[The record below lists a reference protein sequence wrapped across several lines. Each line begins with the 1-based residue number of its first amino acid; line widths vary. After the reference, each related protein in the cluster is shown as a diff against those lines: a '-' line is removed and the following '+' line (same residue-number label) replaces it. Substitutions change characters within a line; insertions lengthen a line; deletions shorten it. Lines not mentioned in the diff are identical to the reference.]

1 MNWFRKSIIFIHRWL
16 GILLSLLFVVWFLSG
31 IGMMWAGGMPSLTRQ
46 SRLEH
51 LPALDLAKVKLT
63 PSEAVEKGE
72 LGRRPGGVVLLN
84 VMDRPAYRF
93 AGRDAVSVF
102 ADTGEVLDPAGEA
115 EAMTIASRF
124 MNLSKDKLHYAGRLE
139 EPDQWTVGERRQ
151 LPMRKIIVDD
161 AARTELYVSENSVE
175 VGLITTRATRALAW
189 VAAIPHWLYFT
200 KLRANGRLWTSVV
213 DWSSGIGAVLALLG
227 IIVGIIQFSP
237 SRRPRIPYAGWM
249 RWHYILGAT
258 FGVFTLTWVFSG
270 LLSMEPFSWFS
281 SGGSGN
287 GMRQAFSGG
296 PVDLERFKAIDPAAW
311 SAALSG
317 RAAKEIDF
325 VRIQGEPYYVV
336 RGAEEKPVLVAADSL
351 TVRAEPFSMDSLMSR
366 AKAGNPNFPIAESA
380 MLTEYDSYYY
390 DRGLERP
397 LPVLRIKFADP
408 DQTWFYIDPRMSS
421 VLARFTKRSRIERWL
436 YHGFHSLDF
445 SFWYYN
451 RPAWHTG
458 MVVLNLGGAAAS
470 AIGLYVGL
478 KRVIRHIKRFGRMF
492 TSKCHLCRSNSTLTK
507 NSGTL

>member
-1 MNWFRKSIIFIHRWL
+1 MNWFRKTVIFVHRWL
-16 GILLSLLFVVWFLSG
+16 GIALSLLFIVWFLSG

-46 SRLEH
+46 ARLGH

-63 PSEAVEKGE
+63 PSEAVEKAA
-72 LGRRPGGVVLLN
+72 LGGRPDGVVLLN

-93 AGRDAVSVF
+93 AGRDAVTVF
-102 ADTGEVLDPAGEA
+102 ADTGDILEPAGEA
-115 EAMTIASRF
+115 EAMTIASHF
-124 MNLSKDKLHYAGRLE
+124 INLPKEKLRYSGRLE
-139 EPDQWTVGERRQ
+139 EPDQWTVGERRL
-151 LPMRKIIVDD
+151 LPVHKIVVDD
-161 AARTELYVSENSVE
+161 DARTVIYVSENSAE
-175 VGLITTRATRALAW
+175 VGLVTTRGTRALAW

-200 KLRANGRLWTSVV
+200 KLRANGELWTRVV

-249 RWHYILGAT
+249 RWHYILGAV

-270 LLSMEPFSWFS
+270 LLSMEPFEWFS
-281 SGGSGN
+281 AGGSGN
-287 GMRQAFSGG
+287 GMRQAFTGG
-296 PVDLERFKAIDPAAW
+296 PVDLDGFHAIDPAGW
-311 SAALSG
+311 SAALSR

-336 RGAEEKPVLVAADSL
+336 RGVEEEPLLLSASSL
-351 TVRAEPFSMDSLMSR
+351 AIKKETFSMDSLLSR

-390 DRGLERP
+390 DRDLERP
-397 LPVLRIKFADP
+397 LPVLRVKFADP
-408 DQTWFYIDPRMSS
+408 DETWFYIDPRMSS
-421 VLARFTKRSRIERWL
+421 VLTRITKRHRIERWL

-445 SFWYYN
+445 GFWYYN
-451 RPAWHTG
+451 RPAWYTG

-470 AIGLYVGL
+470 AIGLYIGI
-478 KRVIRHIKRFGRMF
+478 KRVLRHMRR
-492 TSKCHLCRSNSTLTK
+492 LV
-507 NSGTL
+507 